1 MMKPSL
7 NNLLCLWCFI
17 VEVTADWA
25 SGEVSVKQLGANSSA
40 IDGIELEKG
49 IKYLDLCSQNI
60 SFENYGSQQFMSSL

>member
-49 IKYLDLCSQNI
+49 ILNI
-60 SFENYGSQQFMSSL
+60 QIYVHKTLALKIMEVNNL